1 MSEKVKIK
9 SKKVSVF
16 YGDKKALDS
25 INLEIPEKKVTSLI
39 GPSGCGKSTFL
50 RCLNRMNDTIDICR
64 IEGEIFID
72 DKNIYEKSLDPV
84 LLRARIGM
92 VFQQFNV
99 WPHLD
104 VLENVIKAQVVVGK
118 KNSEVIEESLEIIL
132 WALSESKKE
141 NIKLIYFPENKKED
155 IFKII
160 NENDNVFKYHLDR
173 FKYATRYKD
182 SNEEF
187 HFKNAIKFIQKLS
200 ELLVENKYFF
210 GDSPTIADW
219 SIWPFV
225 RQFRIACESQKR
237 TNYFESSIKNWLDT
251 FEKNREFKS
260 LMYKYE
266 LWEPNSRKNYFP
278 SN

>member
-1 MSEKVKIK
+1 MTNDILYSFRRCPYAIRVRWALLICKLKVEIREIDLKNKPLDFLKK
-9 SKKVSVF
+9 SKTKTVP
-16 YGDKKALDS
+16 
-25 INLEIPEKKVTSLI
+25 ILI
-39 GPSGCGKSTFL
+39 
-50 RCLNRMNDTIDICR
+50 
-64 IEGEIFID
+64 
-72 DKNIYEKSLDPV
+72 
-84 LLRARIGM
+84 
-92 VFQQFNV
+92 
-99 WPHLD
+99 
-104 VLENVIKAQVVVGK
+104 K
-118 KNSEVIEESLEIIL
+118 KNSEVIEESLEIIQ

-141 NIKLIYFPENKKED
+141 NIKLIYLPENKKED

-160 NENDNVFKYHLDR
+160 NENDNVFKYHLER

-237 TNYFESSIKNWLDT
+237 TNYFEPSIKNWLDS
-251 FEKNREFKS
+251 FENNIKFKS
-260 LMYKYE
+260 LMYKYK
-266 LWEPNSRKNYFP
+266 LWGLYSKKNYFP

>member
-1 MSEKVKIK
+1 M
-9 SKKVSVF
+9 
-16 YGDKKALDS
+16 
-25 INLEIPEKKVTSLI
+25 
-39 GPSGCGKSTFL
+39 
-50 RCLNRMNDTIDICR
+50 
-64 IEGEIFID
+64 
-72 DKNIYEKSLDPV
+72 
-84 LLRARIGM
+84 
-92 VFQQFNV
+92 
-99 WPHLD
+99 
-104 VLENVIKAQVVVGK
+104 
-118 KNSEVIEESLEIIL
+118 
-132 WALSESKKE
+132 
-141 NIKLIYFPENKKED
+141 
-155 IFKII
+155 I

-182 SNEEF
+182 CDQEF
-187 HFKNAIKFIQKLS
+187 HFTNAIKFIKKWN
-200 ELLVENKYFF
+200 ELLAEKKYFF

-237 TNYFESSIKNWLDT
+237 TNYFESSIKNWLDS